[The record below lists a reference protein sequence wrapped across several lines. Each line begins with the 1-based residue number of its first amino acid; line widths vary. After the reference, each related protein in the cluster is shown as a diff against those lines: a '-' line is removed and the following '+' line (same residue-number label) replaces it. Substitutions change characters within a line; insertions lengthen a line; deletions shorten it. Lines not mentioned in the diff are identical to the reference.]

1 MTHIT
6 EHKRIHLIG
15 IGGCSMSGLASILKN
30 RGYYVQG
37 SDRAESPFTE
47 RLKELGVPVFI
58 GHDAKNIGDCDLII
72 FSAAI
77 KSDNVE
83 RAEAKRRRIP
93 ELERSEAL
101 GQLTEGYESVVGI
114 AGCHGKTTITSMLA
128 LICEQGGPDATVH
141 IGGFVDFLN
150 GGVRLGAHDMFIT
163 EACEYVESFLTLRP
177 TIAII
182 NNIDNDHLDYYGD
195 MEHIVAAFK
204 KFAALLPENGLLI
217 GNTDDF
223 RVRALM
229 AEHTGRKLSYGMKDA
244 DYTPANINYDD
255 NGCPGFDIMFR
266 GEKLMHIQLRI
277 PGEHSVMNAIA
288 AAAVARE
295 IGADDNCIAS
305 ALSVFRNTRRRFE
318 YYGERNGVKY
328 YHDYGH
334 HPSEIAATMKAASNV
349 KHNKLFCV
357 FQCNSYTRAKT
368 LFLNDVTCFN
378 LADETLVPDI
388 YPGREKDDGS
398 VHARDMVAA
407 INAGGGHATYLGTF
421 ENIRD
426 YLDSHANAGDLVVTI
441 GSGDV
446 YIQTKKLL

>member
-83 RAEAKRRRIP
+83 RAEAKRRGIP

-177 TIAII
+177 TIALI

-195 MEHIVAAFK
+195 MEHIIAAFK

-244 DYTPANINYDD
+244 DYTPANITYDD

-295 IGADDNCIAS
+295 IGADDKCIVS
-305 ALSVFRNTRRRFE
+305 ALNAFRNTRRRFT
-318 YYGERNGVKY
+318 
-328 YHDYGH
+328 
-334 HPSEIAATMKAASNV
+334 PCFTTMPIPA
-349 KHNKLFCV
+349 
-357 FQCNSYTRAKT
+357 NS
-368 LFLNDVTCFN
+368 
-378 LADETLVPDI
+378 
-388 YPGREKDDGS
+388 
-398 VHARDMVAA
+398 A
-407 INAGGGHATYLGTF
+407 IT
-421 ENIRD
+421 
-426 YLDSHANAGDLVVTI
+426 
-441 GSGDV
+441 
-446 YIQTKKLL
+446 